1 MTGEWALEKQPR
13 SDVTALVA
21 ARGWVWT
28 RVGGV
33 THGDVRRVRVAPCA
47 TGAPD
52 LDTLLEPFDRLNAI
66 GGLGRARKVSASWL
80 QGWVAAWPSL
90 AWPALTVA
98 APIDLPVALLPHQ
111 LSPALAVVRGA
122 TSRLFLA
129 DAVGQGKTIEAGLL
143 LRELA
148 ARGAADR
155 VLILTPLTLR
165 DQWRAE
171 LGSRC
176 RLEAEVI
183 DRASLRARDR
193 QTPSG
198 VSPFQAPGIFLLS
211 TDLAKQPDV
220 LARLVHVCWDAL
232 VVDEAHG
239 MSGDSARA
247 AAVAALGA
255 RARLV
260 LLLSATPHAGD
271 AEAFARLC
279 AIGRLDGEPPP
290 LWFRRCPARSR
301 KGSPKNCDISPA
313 RSAEERACAAALGRY
328 VRRLDQTATPESRL
342 IALVLRKRA
351 LSSPAALARS
361 LRHRMAWLDRHD
373 APTEQPGLPFDDEEI
388 ERSDDEQPEWLRQR
402 GLADARVEAAVL
414 ASALHAAQNASA
426 QWSKLRALRRLL
438 RRTCDRVLVF
448 TEYRDTLLALSAA
461 LSAQFPIAIL
471 HGGLSRTA
479 RGSALAQ
486 FANGQ
491 ARVLIA
497 TDVAA
502 EGLNLQQ
509 TCRLVVHV
517 ELPWSPARLEQRN
530 GRVDRLG
537 QMRRVHVWRLLGD
550 PLHESRVVA
559 ALAGRLARMRAAG
572 IDIGT
577 LSVPSAAVTHEPDN
591 SVDGSVNHVIVHA
604 SGDDDA
610 ERVAEDLARLRR
622 LVAACSRARQTTTT
636 WMTRSAL
643 AWRRVR
649 PCRGG
654 LPRGATIVCLMPG
667 ATRGTRPVLLPVHV
681 ALSSHPPGPPSR
693 WLPAVAAAAVTAAAA
708 TGQHAGLTDALGTR
722 EHALLARAREEQ
734 ARTAGRWQ
742 GSLFERRTA
751 RIVEAARADAAARI
765 GEHQQRLAELREGN
779 GAPAA
784 VAVMALLV
792 D

>member
-1 MTGEWALEKQPR
+1 MRGEWTLEKQQR
-13 SDVTALVA
+13 SDLTALVA
-21 ARGWVWT
+21 SRGWVWT

-33 THGDVRRVRVAPCA
+33 THGDVRRVRVTPCA
-47 TGAPD
+47 MGAPD
-52 LDTLLEPFDRLNAI
+52 LDTLLEPFDRVEAI
-66 GGLGRARKVSASWL
+66 GRLRRAHKVSTAWL
-80 QGWVAAWPSL
+80 RRWVAAWPSV
-90 AWPALTVA
+90 AWPALPLT
-98 APIDLPVALLPHQ
+98 APIDLPIALLPHQ
-111 LSPALAVVRGA
+111 LSPALAVIRGA
-122 TSRLFLA
+122 SSRLLLA

-171 LGSRC
+171 LGLRC
-176 RLEAEVI
+176 GLEAEVI

-193 QTPSG
+193 QTASG
-198 VSPFQAPGIFLLS
+198 VNAFQAPGIFLLS

-239 MSGDSARA
+239 LSGDSARA
-247 AAVAALGA
+247 AAAAALGA

-271 AEAFARLC
+271 AEAFARIC
-279 AIGRLDGEPPP
+279 AIGRVDGEPPL
-290 LWFRRCPARSR
+290 LWFRHCPSR
-301 KGSPKNCDISPA
+301 NGRNGSPKNCDISPA
-313 RSAEERACAAALGRY
+313 RSAEEGECLAALGRY

-351 LSSPAALARS
+351 LSSPAALTSS

-373 APTEQPGLPFDDEEI
+373 APAEQPGLPFDAEET
-388 ERSDDEQPEWLRQR
+388 ERSDDEQPELLRQP
-402 GLADARVEAAVL
+402 GLADARVEAALL
-414 ASALHAAQNASA
+414 AAAFKAAQSA
-426 QWSKLRALRRLL
+426 AAHWSKLRSLRRLL
-438 RRTCDRVLVF
+438 KRTCDRVVVF

-461 LSAQFPIAIL
+461 LSAEFPVAVL
-471 HGGLSRTA
+471 HGGLSRTE
-479 RGSALAQ
+479 RGSALGQ
-486 FANGQ
+486 FASGQ

-502 EGLNLQQ
+502 EGLNLQH

-559 ALAGRLARMRAAG
+559 ALASRLARMRAAG
-572 IDIGT
+572 IDVGT
-577 LSVPSAAVTHEPDN
+577 LSVPSAVVAHEPAN
-591 SVDGSVNHVIVHA
+591 SVDDTGDHGIVHA
-604 SGDDDA
+604 TSDDDA

-622 LVAACSRARQTTTT
+622 LVAACSRSCQPSATS
-636 WMTRSAL
+636 MTRSAL

-649 PCRGG
+649 PCRDG
-654 LPRGATIVCLMPG
+654 LPRGATIVCLLQG

-681 ALSSHPPGPPSR
+681 ALSGRPPGPPSR
-693 WLPAVAAAAVTAAAA
+693 WLPVVAEAAVTAAA
-708 TGQHAGLTDALGTR
+708 GQHAGVVDALRRR

-734 ARTAGRWQ
+734 ARTTGRWQ

-765 GEHQQRLAELREGN
+765 DEHQQRLAELREGT

-784 VAVMALLV
+784 VAVLALLV